1 MYELFKDIDV
11 NGDGQLEWQ
20 EFTSFTVEKANL
32 LNKRAKLTS
41 IAHYHD
47 SSHSLDPSAF
57 NRHRHD
63 ISRFVNIPSLGQF
76 AIVEDH
82 RNSIFVFNA
91 RLGKCITT
99 VATESAPIAIE
110 TLQEK
115 DKVSL
120 VTSGA
125 DMTLSTYSLDDPN
138 PKRRYKVQSTWA
150 TPGVQMA
157 LAYASESRLLYTGA
171 TNSNIYSWNVG
182 ERNLVSTLTGHT
194 DIVMSLIVLQK
205 LNNLASASLDKT
217 ISVWDSHTNEQILR
231 LHGHK
236 KGVFDLTYN
245 PNFRL
250 LFSCGFEHD
259 ACVWSPFVNSMVYR
273 LKGHHA
279 SLVGCQSVENSPE
292 VLTADTSG
300 IIKLWDVRNFQCIQ
314 TFSANLSGQET
325 KDNSKMTCFFHSKM
339 PSRNALQKEDDSR
352 IYAASKMLFSFDQ
365 ARVVHEATTD
375 YTNVCWVAWNT
386 DNPVIITASERNVII
401 WDALI
406 GSKTFTHT
414 NICGEEISAC
424 CLDDRKRKIVIGDV
438 TGRIGVYNYANGAL
452 MKTVHYEADKRSIV
466 VSVEYFDEAKRFIAG
481 YANGLMCLYDENVL
495 EECHLIRSFEHF
507 NQHPELLSLKF
518 NPFNRMAAT
527 AGGSSG
533 LARLWDYDSGK
544 CENELNVCYDGEGH
558 IVHLSLLLPYPI
570 VVTADSAGNI
580 VLWGSRGLK
589 WQGFRIAGFSNAT
602 PASADLEPRMWK
614 SDDEGEGA
622 PRRAVPPESAAS
634 SGVDAN
640 EPVFSGK
647 DADGIA
653 RQQSRVRVAE
663 EEDGDSN
670 QLKLMLLGRKSALS
684 FSMAD
689 DLSLDARELEKRTL
703 SEQQVER
710 EILDSEAKWGKLSAA
725 HTMCWDPNSLRLFT
739 ADDLGCLRCY
749 SLKNIFLDL
758 QITSPDPDHPD
769 QFVYN
774 SGNGSKTMGICKR
787 KKRDDRSAVPC
798 RAVINVKE
806 PTPMDLF
813 VLGKRND
820 ATAYQGV
827 DFCWALDAHNDRI
840 ITCTSTPH
848 GVLTSAADRLV
859 KMWTFDGLPVGTL
872 LQSVPVSTRSRTW
885 DLVLD
890 VESIIRRENL
900 ELDAMI
906 EQVTELS
913 LRSDR
918 PDIEHM
924 DFTGMQLGADSADFS
939 RSQLRQRIEKTGKL
953 LGLDF
958 PSHKAHPRSSAHG
971 QLDDTSVLEAS
982 TVGSVSKSLEDALR
996 EIKSTDSAV
1005 DYDTKTKQ
1013 MSYIQQRR
1021 KATKLETI
1029 SKAFEAR
1036 LEAKTGV
1043 RVHVGGASVSGA
1055 SHHSAVHGKHKSIA
1069 ESAEEHSAEEGDENE
1084 GDLDQMLISL
1094 ADVKP
1099 RDDASA
1105 NNDMYSHGSN
1115 DHLQSKHHYVS
1126 KRRETKSKIAES
1138 IKSAHDRGP
1147 RTISMSRS
1155 CAKYAASD
1163 ELNLAMARRPN
1174 QQISSEQVLE
1184 MRKRREE
1191 KHKLFFVAVTSDN
1204 VAKMRANQ
1212 AKDGML
1218 SRIREG
1224 SEAAPNAS
1232 SNSLLVSQS
1241 LDSLDA
1247 ATTLHTEHSQTSYQS
1262 GSSDVV
1268 H

>member
-1 MYELFKDIDV
+1 
-11 NGDGQLEWQ
+11 
-20 EFTSFTVEKANL
+20 
-32 LNKRAKLTS
+32 
-41 IAHYHD
+41 
-47 SSHSLDPSAF
+47 
-57 NRHRHD
+57 
-63 ISRFVNIPSLGQF
+63 
-76 AIVEDH
+76 
-82 RNSIFVFNA
+82 
-91 RLGKCITT
+91 
-99 VATESAPIAIE
+99 
-110 TLQEK
+110 
-115 DKVSL
+115 
-120 VTSGA
+120 
-125 DMTLSTYSLDDPN
+125 
-138 PKRRYKVQSTWA
+138 
-150 TPGVQMA
+150 
-157 LAYASESRLLYTGA
+157 
-171 TNSNIYSWNVG
+171 
-182 ERNLVSTLTGHT
+182 
-194 DIVMSLIVLQK
+194 
-205 LNNLASASLDKT
+205 
-217 ISVWDSHTNEQILR
+217 
-231 LHGHK
+231 
-236 KGVFDLTYN
+236 
-245 PNFRL
+245 
-250 LFSCGFEHD
+250 
-259 ACVWSPFVNSMVYR
+259 MV
-273 LKGHHA
+273 
-279 SLVGCQSVENSPE
+279 
-292 VLTADTSG
+292 
-300 IIKLWDVRNFQCIQ
+300 FQC
-314 TFSANLSGQET
+314 
-325 KDNSKMTCFFHSKM
+325 
-339 PSRNALQKEDDSR
+339 R
-352 IYAASKMLFSFDQ
+352 
-365 ARVVHEATTD
+365 
-375 YTNVCWVAWNT
+375 
-386 DNPVIITASERNVII
+386 
-401 WDALI
+401 
-406 GSKTFTHT
+406 HT

-507 NQHPELLSLKF
+507 NQHPELLSLRF

-544 CENELNVCYDGEGH
+544 CENELNVCHDGEGH

-570 VVTADSAGNI
+570 IVTADSSGTI
-580 VLWGSRGLK
+580 VLWGSRGIK

-602 PASADLEPRMWK
+602 PASADLEPRIWK
-614 SDDEGEGA
+614 SDDEGDGP
-622 PRRAVPPESAAS
+622 PRRAVPPPAPVVGHDDVQY
-634 SGVDAN
+634 GVN
-640 EPVFSGK
+640 GG
-647 DADGIA
+647 DGFA
-653 RQQSRVRVAE
+653 RQQSRLRVAE
-663 EEDGDSN
+663 DEEDDSN
-670 QLKLMLLGRKSALS
+670 QLKLMLMGRKSAMS
-684 FSMAD
+684 FSLPVDESSMD
-689 DLSLDARELEKRTL
+689 SREVEKRL
-703 SEQQVER
+703 LAEQLVDR
-710 EILDSEAKWGKLSAA
+710 LIRDSEAKWGKLSAA
-725 HTMCWDPNSLRLFT
+725 HTMCWDPGSLRLFT

-749 SLKNIFLDL
+749 SLRNIFLDL
-758 QITSPDPDHPD
+758 QIASPDPNHPEM
-769 QFVYN
+769 FVYN
-774 SGNGSKTMGICKR
+774 SGSGVKLMGICKR
-787 KKRDDRSAVPC
+787 KQRDERSAVPC
-798 RAVINVKE
+798 RPIKSIE
-806 PTPMDLF
+806 PPTPADLF

-820 ATAYQGV
+820 ASAYQGV

-840 ITCTSTPH
+840 ITCASTPY

-890 VESIIRRENL
+890 VKSIIERENQ

-906 EQVTELS
+906 DQVTELS
-913 LRSDR
+913 LRVDR
-918 PDIEHM
+918 PNIDHM

-939 RSQLRQRIEKTGKL
+939 RSQLRQRIEKTGKI

-958 PSHKAHPRSSAHG
+958 PSHKQIHPRHG
-971 QLDDTSVLEAS
+971 SPRGLLDDSSVLEAS
-982 TVGSVSKSLEDALR
+982 TVTSVNKSLEDALR

-1043 RVHVGGASVSGA
+1043 RVHVGGASVTGA
-1055 SHHSAVHGKHKSIA
+1055 SHATHGKHKSIA
-1069 ESAEEHSAEEGDENE
+1069 ESAEEHSGDADADENG

-1099 RDDASA
+1099 RDDASV

-1115 DHLQSKHHYVS
+1115 DHLQLRHHYVS

-1163 ELNLAMARRPN
+1163 ELNSAMARRPN

-1191 KHKLFFVAVTSDN
+1191 KHKLFFVSVTSDN
-1204 VAKMRANQ
+1204 VAKLRANQ

-1218 SRIREG
+1218 LSR
-1224 SEAAPNAS
+1224 SEPANNAS

-1241 LDSLDA
+1241 MDSLDA
-1247 ATTLHTEHSQTSYQS
+1247 ATTLHTQHSQTSYES
-1262 GSSDVV
+1262 GGSDIVR
-1268 H
+1268 